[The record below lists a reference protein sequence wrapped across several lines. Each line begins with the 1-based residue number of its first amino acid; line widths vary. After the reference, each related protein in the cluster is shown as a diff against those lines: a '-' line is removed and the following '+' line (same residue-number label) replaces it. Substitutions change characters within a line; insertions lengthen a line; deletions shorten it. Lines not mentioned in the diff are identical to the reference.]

1 MSARKCIELAETA
14 HARIR
19 LFLPLLFIFGM
30 LAGCS
35 QSYEFAGMPFVP
47 VLDAPEVVGV
57 IRDGEDFA
65 LRDLPQ
71 KLKLVFFGYTACPDI
86 CPLTLS
92 NLRSVYDQL
101 TDSQRSDVAVVLIS
115 LDPLRDTPAIL
126 AAYAEAFIPA
136 SYGVHVPEDKLAQT
150 LSDFNVFSA
159 KRSVTEESGTNSYLI
174 DHTAVIFVIDGKNQL
189 REIFSSNA
197 SADQIAADVRYLLS
211 E

>member
-1 MSARKCIELAETA
+1 
-14 HARIR
+14 
-19 LFLPLLFIFGM
+19 
-30 LAGCS
+30 
-35 QSYEFAGMPFVP
+35 MPYVP
-47 VLDAPEVVGV
+47 TLDAPEVVGV
-57 IRDGEDFA
+57 IRDGEDFV
-65 LRDLPQ
+65 LSDLPQ

-115 LDPLRDTPAIL
+115 LDPSRDTSAIL

-136 SYGVHVPEDKLAQT
+136 SYGVHVPEDALAQT

-197 SADQIAADVRYLLS
+197 PADQIVADVRYLLS